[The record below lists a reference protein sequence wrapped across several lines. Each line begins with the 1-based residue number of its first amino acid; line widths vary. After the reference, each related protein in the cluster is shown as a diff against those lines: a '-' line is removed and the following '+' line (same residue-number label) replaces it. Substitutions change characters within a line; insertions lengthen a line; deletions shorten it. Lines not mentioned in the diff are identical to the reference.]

1 MGMGEYGSAK
11 APLLKTELLFRV
23 MDRLPPK
30 IARRFTMRTVVQL
43 SLYGPWLGSSTDV
56 RGNGM
61 RRSTS
66 EKGFRTGNSGMIYSS
81 MPACNDI
88 NVDTGTG
95 LDSVYDHIDGSATAV
110 PAIRD
115 VSFQG
120 LEVNL
125 SCFGMMGAQPVS
137 LDCCPQG
144 CLGDGLGLCSHCN
157 GYGGLTGLLV
167 RPCNGRV
174 RIVNSHGLWWFQA
187 KDSMEFAYNIDGTQ
201 GYQNDDIYENIDVE
215 NNLYGYQFGSMWSY
229 CLTCRLN
236 LTVGGKIGLYAN
248 DAELKHRVGM
258 KTELACID
266 GNPTDDIYTESSDTS
281 LATLGE
287 LDFGLGY
294 CLGCAWTIRGGYRM
308 IGVGGVPTAI
318 DSIPSSYTTLEAT
331 GKVYAN
337 DSYVL
342 HGGYFGLEC
351 NW

>member
-56 RGNGM
+56 GGNGM

-66 EKGFRTGNSGMIYSS
+66 ETVIRTGNSGMIYSS

-115 VSFQG
+115 VSFQ
-120 LEVNL
+120 
-125 SCFGMMGAQPVS
+125 
-137 LDCCPQG
+137 
-144 CLGDGLGLCSHCN
+144 
-157 GYGGLTGLLV
+157 GLLV